1 MRQLRME
8 RGASRRRH
16 WNGLPQMWTTCSS
29 TAPRIRKTRQVL
41 SKARRIDHCPDRS
54 PTAVSTNPPAN
65 PFETI
70 DAHGFSAVLR
80 NSSFLALWAAE
91 VVSNTALNGAFFLQ
105 IILIDELT
113 KSSAQLAAVILS
125 FSLPAV
131 LLSAMAGLIVDRVP
145 KKYILIGS
153 NALRLVTG
161 VALAILASSL
171 LTSHISE
178 ALFLFE
184 IYILVFLASAIG
196 QFFAPAEGALIPLI
210 VSKKN
215 LLPANSL
222 FTMTLTASQVLGIVI
237 LAPLGIKTIGI
248 VGSLWSAVVLYTLA
262 TLLVAFVPRDQP
274 AQKNHFDG
282 LSAARRSW
290 NEIREGWQYALGH
303 RLIFVAVLQLSLVTM
318 MTMTMAMLAPGYA
331 ARVLGLGAEDAT
343 VVFWPAG
350 VGILLASILIGR
362 FGHYIAREYL
372 AALGII
378 GLALALVGLAWA
390 GGGIGPPNV
399 PLFRIHPELVLN
411 TTAYVMIF
419 ALGIGLTLAMIN
431 IPAQTIVQEKAEDGV
446 RGRVLAVQFTLSNA
460 FAIPPLLFVGNLA
473 DRIGIPRITVYVSI
487 FIATLAI
494 VNLVWAVLQSR
505 SMPRI
510 SHHTDFTA

>member
-1 MRQLRME
+1 M
-8 RGASRRRH
+8 
-16 WNGLPQMWTTCSS
+16 S
-29 TAPRIRKTRQVL
+29 THSA
-41 SKARRIDHCPDRS
+41 
-54 PTAVSTNPPAN
+54 AN

-80 NSSFLALWAAE
+80 NPSFLALWAAE
-91 VVSNTALNGAFFLQ
+91 IISNTALNGAFFLQ
-105 IILIDELT
+105 IILIEELT

-145 KKYILIGS
+145 KKYILIAS
-153 NALRLVTG
+153 NALRVVTG
-161 VALAILASSL
+161 AALALLASSL

-178 ALFLFE
+178 ALFLIE
-184 IYILVFLASAIG
+184 IYILVFLTSAIG
-196 QFFAPAEGALIPLI
+196 QFFAPAEVGLIPLI

-222 FTMTLTASQVLGIVI
+222 FTITLTASQVLGIVI
-237 LAPLGIKTIGI
+237 LAPLGIKTLGI
-248 VGSLWSAVVLYTLA
+248 VGSLWSAAILYA
-262 TLLVAFVPRDQP
+262 IASLLVAFVPRDQP
-274 AQKNHFDG
+274 VRKNHFDG
-282 LSAARRSW
+282 LSAAQRAW
-290 NEIREGWQYALGH
+290 NEVREGWQYALGH
-303 RLIFVAVLQLSLVTM
+303 RVIFVAVLQLSLVTM

-350 VGILLASILIGR
+350 VGIFLASIFIGR
-362 FGHYIAREYL
+362 YGHYIAREYL

-378 GLALALVGLAWA
+378 GLAFALVGLAWA
-390 GGGIGPPNV
+390 GGGIGPLDV

-411 TTAYVMIF
+411 TTAFVMIF

-431 IPAQTIVQEKAEDGV
+431 IPAQTIVQEKAEDAV

-460 FAIPPLLFVGNLA
+460 FALPPMLFVGNLA
-473 DRIGIPRITVYVSI
+473 DRIGIPQITVDISI
-487 FIATLAI
+487 FIAILAT
-494 VNLVWAVLQSR
+494 VNLVWAVFQSR
-505 SMPRI
+505 TVPAI
-510 SHHTDFTA
+510 SHHTDSSA